1 VKVTHLRAGM
11 ILGSGS
17 ASFEILRYL
26 VDRLPVMVTPKWVRT
41 PCQPIAIRDVLR
53 YLKGCLEQD
62 KTLGETLDIGGPE
75 VLTYREIMD
84 IYAEEARLAKRLVV
98 PVPVLT
104 PRLSSYWIHL
114 VTPVHASIA
123 RPLAE
128 GLSVPVLCKEDRILD
143 MIPGERLT
151 CREAI
156 RLALGRIQRQR
167 VETSWTDAGSMTPP
181 EWIQSGDAPYAG
193 GTTLTCSHR
202 ISLRSDPEEIWLPI
216 SRLGGSNGWY
226 FGDFLW
232 VVRGWMDM
240 LAGGSGIRRGRRHP
254 EDLYEGDALDF
265 WRVLEVDPP
274 NRLVLLAEMKMPGQ
288 ATLEFRL
295 IGNPGGV
302 SELRQISTFL
312 PRGLYGI
319 LYWWVFYP
327 FHVWLFKGMLRSIAE
342 RVGGPVVDGP
352 DSFDPGSDPCDPC
365 RDPV

>member
-1 VKVTHLRAGM
+1 
-11 ILGSGS
+11 
-17 ASFEILRYL
+17 
-26 VDRLPVMVTPKWVRT
+26 
-41 PCQPIAIRDVLR
+41 
-53 YLKGCLEQD
+53 
-62 KTLGETLDIGGPE
+62 
-75 VLTYREIMD
+75 
-84 IYAEEARLAKRLVV
+84 
-98 PVPVLT
+98 
-104 PRLSSYWIHL
+104 
-114 VTPVHASIA
+114 
-123 RPLAE
+123 
-128 GLSVPVLCKEDRILD
+128 

-156 RLALGRIQRQR
+156 RLALGRVKGKR

-181 EWIQSGDAPYAG
+181 EWIQSGDAGYAG
-193 GTTLTCSHR
+193 GTTLTCAHR
-202 ISLRSDPEEIWLPI
+202 IRLRSDPEKIWLPI